1 MMSRSEEETMNSEST
16 VLVRVTAAGEPE
28 VDDAG
33 ALHRV
38 RPWRDRDE
46 TVLGAPVFLSSAEL
60 AELVGG
66 GRLTVTVEEVPSSID
81 SGTLR

>member
-1 MMSRSEEETMNSEST
+1 MTSESAA
-16 VLVRVTAAGEPE
+16 VLVQVTAAGEPE